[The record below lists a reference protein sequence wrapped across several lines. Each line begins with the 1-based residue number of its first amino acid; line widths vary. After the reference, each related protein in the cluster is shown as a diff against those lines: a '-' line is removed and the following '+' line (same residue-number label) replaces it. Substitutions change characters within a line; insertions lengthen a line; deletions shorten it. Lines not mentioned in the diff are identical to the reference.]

1 MGLHIRKSLLQGA
14 LRLIH
19 AADLR
24 QPDPARLGTSAI
36 KRILAISCTAIGD
49 TLLSTPALRSLR
61 LAYPNAQISLL
72 LNRNYVTLFANNPD
86 VDEIIP
92 YAGGYRRFFRLAWS
106 LNRRRFDLSLVFHGN
121 EPQATPLAYL
131 SGADFRFKLP
141 NDNDFRFL
149 LSNAEPVRRWSDFAH
164 GIDQR
169 LAVAAL
175 AGGAPTDRSM
185 TLMTT
190 SAATARL
197 NERIAAC
204 GIPPNA
210 RLIGFQAGAST
221 VSRRWSADRFIELGK
236 RLLACQP
243 EAWIVLT
250 GAANERPLAEKIA
263 AGIGNPRVWIAAGE
277 PSLAELPALM
287 QRLEVLLTGDTG
299 PMHMAI
305 AVGTPVVAL
314 FAVSDWRRS
323 GPASD
328 LKKHV
333 VIQKWITCDPCLS
346 KRCPYAEPL
355 CMANITV
362 DEVER
367 AIVGRLNGAPG
378 KILETSGQALP
389 LKALA

>member
-1 MGLHIRKSLLQGA
+1 MGLHIRKRLLHGV
-14 LRLIH
+14 LRAIH
-19 AADLR
+19 AADR
-24 QPDPARLGTSAI
+24 RRPDPAQLGSASI
-36 KRILAISCTAIGD
+36 RRILAISCTAIGD

-61 LAYPNAQISLL
+61 LAYPGAKISLL
-72 LNRNYVTLFANNPD
+72 LNQSYVPLFANNPD

-92 YAGGYRRFFRLAWS
+92 YAGGYRHFLRLAWS
-106 LNRRRFDLSLVFHGN
+106 LNRRRFDLALVLHGN

-131 SGADFRFKLP
+131 SGAAFRFKLP

-149 LSNAEPVRRWSDFAH
+149 LSNAEPVRRWRDFAH

-185 TLMTT
+185 TLAATP
-190 SAATARL
+190 AATARL
-197 NERIAAC
+197 NERMAAR
-204 GIPPNA
+204 GIPPDA

-221 VSRRWSADRFIELGK
+221 VSRRWSGDRFIELGK
-236 RLLACQP
+236 RLLASQP
-243 EAWIVLT
+243 DAWIVLT
-250 GAANERPLAEKIA
+250 GAASERPLAEKIA
-263 AGIGNPRVWIAAGE
+263 AGIDHPQVWIAAGE

-287 QRLEVLLTGDTG
+287 QRLALLLTGDTG

-328 LKKHV
+328 LQKHV
-333 VIQKWITCDPCLS
+333 VIQKWVTCDPCLS

-355 CMANITV
+355 CMANISV
-362 DEVER
+362 DEVEQ

-378 KILETSGQALP
+378 EILETSGPALP
-389 LKALA
+389 LKVRA

>member
-1 MGLHIRKSLLQGA
+1 MGLRLRKNLLHAA

-19 AADLR
+19 AADRR
-24 QPDPARLGTSAI
+24 QPDAARLGGASI
-36 KRILAISCTAIGD
+36 RRILAISCTAIGD

-72 LNRNYVTLFANNPD
+72 LNRNYATLFANNPD
-86 VDEIIP
+86 IDEIIP
-92 YAGGYRRFFRLAWS
+92 YAGGYRRFFRLAWL
-106 LNRRRFDLSLVFHGN
+106 LNRRRFDLALILHGN

-185 TLMTT
+185 TLTP
-190 SAATARL
+190 SPAATISLDQRMAARG
-197 NERIAAC
+197 IAPGA
-204 GIPPNA
+204 P
-210 RLIGFQAGAST
+210 LIGFQAGAST
-221 VSRRWSADRFIELGK
+221 LSRRWAADRFVELGQ
-236 RLLACQP
+236 RLLASRP
-243 EAWIVLT
+243 DAWIVLT
-250 GAANERPLAEKIA
+250 GAPGERPLAEKIA
-263 AGIGNPRVWIAAGE
+263 AGIGDARVWIAAGE

-287 QRLEVLLTGDTG
+287 QRLALLLTGDTG

-323 GPASD
+323 GPAD
-328 LKKHV
+328 GFTKHV
-333 VIQKWITCDPCLS
+333 VIQKWITCKPCLS

-355 CMANITV
+355 CMANIGV
-362 DEVER
+362 DEVEQ
-367 AIVGRLNGAPG
+367 AIIGKLDGAPG
-378 KILETSGQALP
+378 GVFETPAP
-389 LKALA
+389 TEEAPA

>member
-1 MGLHIRKSLLQGA
+1 MGVHLREILLRGA

-19 AADLR
+19 AADR
-24 QPDPARLGTSAI
+24 RRPDQTRLGTASI
-36 KRILAISCTAIGD
+36 QRILAISCTAIGD

-61 LAYPNAQISLL
+61 LAYPQARISLL
-72 LNRNYVTLFANNPD
+72 LNRNYATLFANNPD
-86 VDEIIP
+86 IDEIIP

-106 LNRRRFDLSLVFHGN
+106 LNRRRFDLALVLHGN

-141 NDNDFRFL
+141 NDNDYRFL
-149 LSNAEPVRRWSDFAH
+149 LSNAEPVRRWSDLAH

-175 AGGAPTDRSM
+175 AGGAPTERTM
-185 TLMTT
+185 TL
-190 SAATARL
+190 SASPVAAARL
-197 NERIAAC
+197 DERLAAR
-204 GIPPNA
+204 GIPAGA

-221 VSRRWSADRFIELGK
+221 VSRRWSVDRFTELGK
-236 RLLACQP
+236 RLLATQTD
-243 EAWIVLT
+243 AWIVLT
-250 GAANERPLAEKIA
+250 GAAGERALAEKIA
-263 AGIGNPRVWIAAGE
+263 AGIDDARVWIAAGE

-287 QRLEVLLTGDTG
+287 QRLQVLLTGDTG

-305 AVGTPVVAL
+305 ALGTPVVAL

-328 LKKHV
+328 FGKHV
-333 VIQKWITCDPCLS
+333 VIQKWRTCEPCLS

-355 CMANITV
+355 CMANIGV
-362 DEVER
+362 DEVEQ
-367 AIVGRLNGAPG
+367 AILGRLAGAPG
-378 KILETSGQALP
+378 GVLEASAPASLQEAR
-389 LKALA
+389 A